1 MRFSVLN
8 SDAERRDGLK
18 ALLRQI
24 DRTARFG
31 VRSVAQ

>member
-1 MRFSVLN
+1 MRFLVLN

-24 DRTARFG
+24 DRQASEHQRC
-31 VRSVAQ
+31 A